1 MGTPSKAM
9 DTTSHTQRKR
19 THAEMVAVASGIAS
33 PPSNSHVVPRYN
45 VLVPE
50 KLSKEGLAILEQHH
64 HVTVDLTLD
73 QASLLREIP
82 KYDALIVRS
91 GIKVTREILFA
102 GTKLKVVGRA
112 GVGVDNIDLPA
123 ASERGIMVVNAPTG
137 NCIAAAE
144 HAVALM
150 CSLARHIPNADASM
164 KKGEWARSKYV
175 GVSLVNKTL
184 AVIGFGRIG
193 REVAKRAQGL
203 GMKIVAYD
211 PFVTKEAGQAVGVDI
226 LPLDEALQVADF
238 VTLHL
243 PLLDSTKNLINK
255 ERLHAMKTG
264 VRIIN
269 AARGGVIDEQALLD
283 AINDNKVAGAAL
295 DCFADEPPNK
305 HPESVSM
312 KLSVHPKIIG
322 TPHLGASTEEAQYDV
337 AIEISESVVSV
348 LAGGLVSTLVNAPAM
363 AEEKLK
369 KILPRAKLAEYLG
382 DLAIAMA
389 QNEGRPVNSCK
400 IEYHLRDEK
409 EDTRMIK
416 AYAIKGMLQ
425 GSSEVPINL
434 VNAETIAKS
443 RGLTINETKV
453 PINPDEDQFI
463 SITIGNGP
471 EVKGRT
477 LGGHPHVTH
486 IGPFE
491 TDLRLQGVLFCYT
504 QVDRPGQLGKA
515 GSILGKADVNIANM
529 TIGRHRLGAAESE
542 AMVLLGL
549 DSVPDAQT
557 VKQISEQ
564 VSDGR
569 KPILV
574 KFE

>member
-1 MGTPSKAM
+1 M